1 VRNKFLWTDSQFL
14 QLAQSRSDDLSIT
27 EYHIQRL
34 FHHLRGA
41 VEIEVYDVIDRLQLD
56 IVTHVFFG
64 ESTDSLDSEKQP
76 FRDAMDTLLR
86 VNSVRVA
93 LGYARNCEHFC
104 HLLIDCFVAVLRSSS
119 QIGW

>member
-1 VRNKFLWTDSQFL
+1 VRSKFLWSDTQLL
-14 QLAQSRSDDLSIT
+14 QLAQSRPDDLSIT

-41 VEIEVYDVIDRLQLD
+41 VEIDVYDVIDRLQLD

-64 ESTDSLDSEKQP
+64 ESTDSLDSDKQP
-76 FRDAMDTLLR
+76 FRDAMETLLR
-86 VNSVRVA
+86 VNTVRVV
-93 LGYARNCEHFC
+93 LGYARNCEYFLS
-104 HLLIDCFVAVLRSSS
+104 LLIDCFVGVLRSCS

>member
-1 VRNKFLWTDSQFL
+1 MWSDSQLL
-14 QLAQSRSDDLSIT
+14 QLAQNRPNDLSIS

-41 VEIEVYDVIDRLQLD
+41 TDGIEVYDVIDRLQLD

-64 ESTDSLDSEKQP
+64 ESTDSLDSNKQP

-86 VNSVRVA
+86 VNTLRIA
-93 LGYARNCEHFC
+93 LGYASN
-104 HLLIDCFVAVLRSSS
+104 S
-119 QIGW
+119 